1 MTEMVRLDRLA
12 KRFGPVHAVEEISFT
27 VARGEVLGF
36 LGPNGAGKSTT
47 MRMLTGFI
55 TPSSGS
61 ASGDGLR
68 RRAPADRGQAA
79 GRLPARGCPALRRH
93 DRRWPSCASWPRCAG
108 STGEDGKRRID
119 AAIGRTQLEEVAHRP
134 IETLSKGFKRRVG
147 LAQAIMHDPP
157 VLVLD
162 EPTDGLDPNQKH
174 GVRQLIAEMAGDKA
188 IVISTHILEEVEAIC
203 TRAVIIARGRIVADA
218 KPDELKRRSR
228 HHNAVRLTVNANLQP
243 KLQPMLADLPG
254 VRSVEVVGAVNGVA
268 SLLVGARAGRRD
280 RPRGRRAG
288 AAQRLGGRRD
298 RGRAGAARR
307 RVSRPHQR
315 RALRSAGP
323 CCTPSAP
330 SSPASSRPTSPRPL
344 AYVFIVIFL
353 ALTGVAHLLPGR
365 LLRARAGRPRAVLP
379 VPPLALSVPGP
390 GDRHA
395 AVGRGAAHR
404 HDRAADDAADHDLRG
419 RARQVPGRLG
429 LRRYRAPAHLPDVA
443 DRQLAG
449 RAGQRRHPG
458 LLPRQLG
465 DGGRL
470 HRHRR
475 LRLGA
480 DQEPGDRLRGGGRRV
495 LPVPDERHRSGARG
509 LSLLG
514 AAAGGRHGGLVQL
527 HQPFRRS

>member
-12 KRFGPVHAVEEISFT
+12 KRFGPVHAVDEISFT
-27 VARGEVLGF
+27 VRRGEVLGF

-61 ASGDGLR
+61 AQVMGFDVVRQPIEVKRLVGYLPEGAPLYGDMTVLAFLRFVAEMRGLE
-68 RRAPADRGQAA
+68 
-79 GRLPARGCPALRRH
+79 
-93 DRRWPSCASWPRCAG
+93 
-108 STGEDGKRRID
+108 GEDGKRRMD

-268 SLLVGARAGRRD
+268 SLLAVPDPGREIGHQVADLVRRSGLEVDEIVVEQGRLDDVFRD
-280 RPRGRRAG
+280 
-288 AAQRLGGRRD
+288 L
-298 RGRAGAARR
+298 
-307 RVSRPHQR
+307 
-315 RALRSAGP
+315 
-323 CCTPSAP
+323 
-330 SSPASSRPTSPRPL
+330 TS
-344 AYVFIVIFL
+344 
-353 ALTGVAHLLPGR
+353 VAH
-365 LLRARAGRPRAVLP
+365 
-379 VPPLALSVPGP
+379 
-390 GDRHA
+390 
-395 AVGRGAAHR
+395 
-404 HDRAADDAADHDLRG
+404 
-419 RARQVPGRLG
+419 
-429 LRRYRAPAHLPDVA
+429 
-443 DRQLAG
+443 
-449 RAGQRRHPG
+449 
-458 LLPRQLG
+458 
-465 DGGRL
+465 
-470 HRHRR
+470 
-475 LRLGA
+475 
-480 DQEPGDRLRGGGRRV
+480 
-495 LPVPDERHRSGARG
+495 
-509 LSLLG
+509 
-514 AAAGGRHGGLVQL
+514 
-527 HQPFRRS
+527 